1 MKKFGDDASRLI
13 LGGHSF
19 IQQLGSDP
27 PTDEQLQVEIVRACL
42 DAGITTF
49 DTTYQPERIALARA
63 LSTLNRRDEATIIA
77 WNFFTPFGPGDEVG
91 GPAPYEPEHWDM
103 LCRQLRTDHI
113 EMLVVHGVGKPAE
126 DAAQLHLAMRWQTE
140 GKVDR
145 LGIWAPP
152 ADVQT
157 QWPDGGPYALAVMR
171 CNVVEPN
178 TERFASAKVVG
189 WETLAVCPF
198 GRGWELDKQAE
209 RFATLEGVD
218 IETARSRVAEAMLR
232 YSAFAPGVDRLI
244 VAMRRVEWVEANLR
258 YLRKGPLSTEQT
270 AWLESLADSG

>member
-1 MKKFGDDASRLI
+1 MKQFGNDASRLI

-19 IQQLGSDP
+19 IQQLGNDP
-27 PTDEQLQVEIVRACL
+27 AADEELQIEIVRAGL

-49 DTTYQPERIALARA
+49 DTTYQPERIALGRA

-77 WNFFTPFGPGDEVG
+77 WNFFRPFGPGDEVG
-91 GPAPYEPEHWDM
+91 GPAPYRPEHWDM

-113 EMLVVHGVGKPAE
+113 DMLVLHSVGKPAE
-126 DAAQLHLAMRWQTE
+126 DAAQLEVAVAWQAE

-152 ADVQT
+152 EDVQT
-157 QWPDGGPYALAVMR
+157 RWPDGGPYALAVMR

-178 TERFASAKVVG
+178 AERLALTKAVG

-198 GRGWELDKQAE
+198 GRGWELDKQTE
-209 RFATLEGVD
+209 RLAALEGVD

-244 VAMRRVEWVEANLR
+244 VAMRRAEWVEADLG
-258 YLRKGPLSTEQT
+258 YLRKGPLPAEQT
-270 AWLESLADSG
+270 AWLKSLADGG